1 VTPVNATPAGPLRVG
16 VLAYPGCFGAGT
28 LAIHDLLLVANRV
41 ADAAGRPQPFQP
53 GIVVARPDRSVTAAG
68 GVVITSTIA
77 PAGCDLVVVPGLDLV
92 PGADLDAIL
101 AGLTPE
107 LRLIRRLARAGCRL
121 ASACAG
127 AFLLAEAAALDG
139 RRATTTWLFA
149 SAFARRYPSVRL
161 EADRMIV
168 TDGPVTTAAAF
179 SASQDLAMELI
190 RRHADEPTA
199 RRTARV
205 TLVPDNR
212 SSQAPYIDPVQRTP
226 PDEFVEDVKSWLAAR
241 LADPYDLG
249 RLADAF
255 HVSTRTMLRRFA
267 HACHQ
272 SPLEHLQDLRI
283 AHAQRVLEAGL
294 SVQEATLTV
303 GYSDPGTFRRL
314 FTRRVGLTP
323 AAYRRTF
330 AFASS
335 VSAETSDNPL
345 ESRTGWS
352 RPGPFRMT

>member
-1 VTPVNATPAGPLRVG
+1 MAISPRLGSILAIDATPIHGMPADPLRVG
-16 VLAYPGCFGAGT
+16 VLAYPGCFGVAT
-28 LAIHDLLLVANRV
+28 LAVHDLLLVANRV
-41 ADAAGRPQPFQP
+41 AAAAGLPGPFQP
-53 GIVVARPDRSVTAAG
+53 GVVVARPDHPVTAAG
-68 GVVITSTIA
+68 GVVITSTTA
-77 PAGCDLVVVPGLDLV
+77 PTACDLLVVPGFDLV

-107 LRLIRRLARAGCRL
+107 LRLIRRLARGGGRL
-121 ASACAG
+121 ASACGG
-127 AFLLAEAAALDG
+127 AFLLAEAGLLDG

-149 SAFARRYPSVRL
+149 SAFARRYPLVRL

-179 SASQDLAMELI
+179 SASHDLAMELI
-190 RRHADEPTA
+190 RRHAGQATA

-212 SSQAPYIDPVQRTP
+212 TSQAPYIDPVQRTP
-226 PDEFVEDVKSWLAAR
+226 PDQFAEDVKRWLATR

-249 RLADAF
+249 RLAATF

-267 HACHQ
+267 HACGQ
-272 SPLEHLQDLRI
+272 SPLEHLQDLRV
-283 AHAQRVLEAGL
+283 ARAKRVLEAGL
-294 SVQEATLTV
+294 SVQDAMLTV

-314 FTRRVGLTP
+314 FTRRAGLTP

-330 AFASS
+330 AS
-335 VSAETSDNPL
+335 
-345 ESRTGWS
+345 
-352 RPGPFRMT
+352 PGR